1 MALNDDELRQIGEV
15 TEQKVEKVFKAQGL
29 NLAQHQKDHDNLQR
43 FFKVL
48 RLIGYAVLVAA
59 AGFLVGNIPEA
70 SAQSVT
76 LPPTEGTM
84 YFALYIIAAL
94 VVGAGIG
101 AGLSFV
107 YYKSIKDELDKV
119 SRVVDVIGK
128 SASDIQTM
136 SREEL
141 ADMKTD
147 VEGLLEDVEQ
157 FGVRFRQELHELWK
171 TIDEVV

>member
-70 SAQSVT
+70 SAQAITS
-76 LPPTEGTM
+76 PPTEGTM

-94 VVGAGIG
+94 VAGAGIG
-101 AGLSFV
+101 AGLCFV
-107 YYKSIKDELDKV
+107 YYKQIKSELDKV

-128 SASDIQTM
+128 SRFDLQAM

-141 ADMKTD
+141 TELKQD
-147 VEGLLEDVEQ
+147 VEDLLEDVEQ
-157 FGVRFRQELHELWK
+157 FGIRFRHELRELCK
-171 TIDEVV
+171 DINEVV